1 MKKNILV
8 FAVPLLLTLSSC
20 LKNEN
25 SIIYTD
31 IVTLSVGALPDTVTI
46 NSEILLP
53 FRATAPNACWSNIR
67 FVHEVQNDSVLL
79 YAAEATFENH
89 GEECAD
95 VIQTKDSVF
104 KFTPTKLK
112 PLVVYVYSV
121 NEAVKKDTIF
131 VKAVE

>member
-25 SIIYTD
+25 SIIYSD
-31 IVTLSVGALPDTVTI
+31 IIKLSVGTLPDTVTI
-46 NSEILLP
+46 NTEISLS
-53 FRATAPNACWSNIR
+53 FRATAPNSCWRDIR
-67 FVHEVQNDSVLL
+67 FLHEVQNDSILL

-95 VIQTKDSVF
+95 LIQIKDSVF
-104 KFTPTKLK
+104 KFTPTKMK
-112 PLVVYVYSV
+112 PLVVYVYSI
-121 NEAVKKDTIF
+121 NEPVKKDTIF
-131 VKAVE
+131 VRAQ